1 METQLSRRNWFKSTF
16 AIGAGLALSGA
27 SAHAG
32 SLVSRLEAAPL
43 SRAEREFFA
52 MKSSGNKVRL
62 NSNENP
68 YGPSKKAREAVV
80 QILGEANRYQFQ
92 TQEELRKRI
101 AQRENVDPSYIMF
114 GSGSGEILCL
124 VGAAYGLDGGSVLS
138 SYPTFPLLMNY
149 AEGVSARWDKV
160 DLNDKLEHDY
170 DKMASAIKS
179 DTKVIF
185 ACNPNNPTGTVVDPN
200 KVRAFAEEASKKALV
215 YADEAY
221 LEFLG
226 PIEKN
231 SLVDLVRKGNNVV
244 VSRTFSKIFG
254 LAGLRIGYVVAHPD
268 TIKKISKFGDTIS
281 ASQTAIAAAQAS
293 LGDEEFMQMV
303 RQKNAEAR
311 KILTDYLDS
320 KKYFYGKSEINVVFF
335 PAPKDGKTIL
345 AKCEEKGYLIRVWDY
360 QGKEWCRVSIGTPEE
375 MKGFVKAFDEVTA

>member
-16 AIGAGLALSGA
+16 AAGAGLALSG
-27 SAHAG
+27 
-32 SLVSRLEAAPL
+32 SLVSKLEAAPL
-43 SRAEREFFA
+43 SRAEREFFGMRTA
-52 MKSSGNKVRL
+52 GAKVRL

-68 YGPSKKAREAVV
+68 YGPSKKAKEAVV
-80 QILGEANRYQFQ
+80 QILSEGNRYQFQ
-92 TQEELRKRI
+92 TQEALRKRL
-101 AQRENVDPSYIMF
+101 AEREGVDPSYILF

-149 AEGVSARWDKV
+149 AEGVNARWDKV

-170 DKMASAIKS
+170 DKMASAIKG

-185 ACNPNNPTGTVVDPN
+185 VCNPNNPTGTFVDPR

-221 LEFLG
+221 LEFMG
-226 PIEKN
+226 PLEGN
-231 SLVDLVRKGNNVV
+231 SMVDLVRKGSNVV

-268 TIKKISKFGDTIS
+268 VIKKLSKFGDSIS

-303 RQKNAEAR
+303 RQKNGEAR
-311 KILTDYLDS
+311 KVLTDYLDS
-320 KKYFYGKSEINVVFF
+320 RKYLHGKSEINVVFF

-345 AKCEEKGYLIRVWDY
+345 AKTDEKGYLIRIWEY
-360 QGKEWCRVSIGTPEE
+360 QGKEWCRVSIGTTDE
-375 MKGFVKAFDEVTA
+375 MKGFVKAFDEVIS

>member
-16 AIGAGLALSGA
+16 AMSAGLALS
-27 SAHAG
+27 G

-52 MKSSGNKVRL
+52 MKANNGAKVRL

-80 QILGEANRYQFQ
+80 QILGEANRYQFT
-92 TQEELRKRI
+92 TQEVLRKKL
-101 AQRENVDPSYIMF
+101 AEREKVDPSYIMF

-124 VGAAYGLDGGSVLS
+124 VGASYGLDGGSVLS

-149 AEGVSARWDKV
+149 AQGVNARWDKV

-170 DKMASAIKS
+170 NKMASAIKD

-185 ACNPNNPTGTVVDPN
+185 VCNPNNPTGTVVDP
-200 KVRAFAEEASKKALV
+200 KIVRAFTEEASKKALV

-226 PIEKN
+226 SIEDK
-231 SLVDLVRKGNNVV
+231 SMVDLVRKGSNVV

-254 LAGLRIGYVVAHPD
+254 LAGLRIGYIVAHPD
-268 TIKKISKFGDTIS
+268 IIKKLSKFGDSIS

-303 RQKNAEAR
+303 RQKNADAR
-311 KILTDYLDS
+311 KVLTDYLES
-320 KKYFYGKSEINVVFF
+320 KKYKYGKSEINVVFF

-345 AKCEEKGYLIRVWDY
+345 AKMEEKGYLIRVWDY
-360 QGKEWCRVSIGTPEE
+360 QGSEWCRVSIGTSEE
-375 MKGFVKAFDEVTA
+375 MKGFVKAFDEVIS

>member
-16 AIGAGLALSGA
+16 AVGAGLALSG
-27 SAHAG
+27 
-32 SLVSRLEAAPL
+32 SLASRLEAAPL

-52 MKSSGNKVRL
+52 MKTNGAKVRL

-68 YGPSKKAREAVV
+68 YGPSKKAKDAIV

-92 TQEELRKRI
+92 TQEALRKKL
-101 AQRENVDPSYIMF
+101 AEREGVDPSYILF

-149 AEGVSARWDKV
+149 AEGVNARWDRV
-160 DLNDKLEHDY
+160 DLNEKLEHDY
-170 DKMASAIKS
+170 DKMASAIKA

-185 ACNPNNPTGTVVDPN
+185 ICNPNNPTGTFVDPG

-221 LEFLG
+221 LEFMG
-226 PIEKN
+226 PLEKN
-231 SLVDLVRKGNNVV
+231 SMVDLVRKGSNVV

-268 TIKKISKFGDTIS
+268 VIKKLSKFGDSIS

-311 KILTDYLDS
+311 KVLTDYLES
-320 KKYFYGKSEINVVFF
+320 RKYLHGKSEINVVFF

-345 AKCEEKGYLIRVWDY
+345 TKTEEKGYLIRIWEY
-360 QGKEWCRVSIGTPEE
+360 QGKEWCRVSIGTTDE
-375 MKGFVKAFDEVTA
+375 MKGFVKAFDEVIS